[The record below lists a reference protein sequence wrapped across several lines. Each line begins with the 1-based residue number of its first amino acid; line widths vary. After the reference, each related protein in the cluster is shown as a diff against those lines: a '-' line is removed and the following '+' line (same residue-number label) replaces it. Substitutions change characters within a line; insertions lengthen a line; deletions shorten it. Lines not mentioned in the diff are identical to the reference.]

1 MLSLPAGKMPG
12 NKKPFRL
19 RFAPSPN
26 GYLHLGHA
34 YSALVNA
41 RIAKEINGELILRL
55 ENIDTFRCKRE
66 FEEAIIEDLSWLR
79 LTFKK
84 PIRRQSEHFEIYR
97 KALDELKKL
106 DLVYPAFLS
115 RAEVK
120 DRIKTAADKGRN
132 WQYDPDGAPLYPTEE
147 RSLSREKTNS
157 LIAEGLPFSWRLNMD
172 LALKYYGKNLFW
184 QEFNGNGLRKISAH
198 PELWGDVVIARKEI
212 PTSYHLAV
220 VVDDA
225 AQGITHIVRG
235 ADLFQATSIHRLL
248 QNILGLEPPL
258 YYHHRLILGEDGQK
272 LSKSNKDIS
281 LRSLRKRGLQ
291 VEDIIA
297 QLPKI

>member
-1 MLSLPAGKMPG
+1 MLSLPAGKMPE

-41 RIAKEINGELILRL
+41 HIAKAINGELILRM
-55 ENIDTFRCKRE
+55 ENIDTIRCKKE
-66 FEEAIIEDLSWLR
+66 FEKAIIEDLSWLQ
-79 LTFKK
+79 LTFKN
-84 PIRRQSEHFEIYR
+84 PIRRQSEHFADYQQ
-97 KALDELKKL
+97 ALDELKKL
-106 DLVYPAFLS
+106 GLVYPAFLS

-120 DRIKTAADKGRN
+120 DRIKAAADEGRN
-132 WQYDPDGAPLYPTEE
+132 WQYDPDGAPLYPIEE
-147 RSLSREKTNS
+147 RSLSAKKANS

-172 LALKYYGKNLFW
+172 LALEHFGGNLFW
-184 QEFNGNGLRKISAH
+184 QEFNDNELRKIAAH

-220 VVDDA
+220 VVDDET
-225 AQGITHIVRG
+225 QGITHIVRG

-248 QNILGLEPPL
+248 QTILGLKPPL
-258 YYHHRLILGEDGQK
+258 YYHHPLVLGEDGQK
-272 LSKSNKDIS
+272 LSKSNGDTS
-281 LRSLRKRGLQ
+281 LRSLRERGLQ

-297 QLPKI
+297 LLPEI